1 MTVSTSVEP
10 LPVDQST
17 ALAEF
22 ARACKSAAR
31 SVSLYPGTHPAIAVA
46 LSRVTAAGKR
56 LTVAG
61 DITLGVH
68 PDILVVEGRVPART
82 DASIGELASLLH
94 DRLVGELRI
103 TRDAESEDWH
113 SLLLILSRT
122 PEELLH
128 DGGIGKAWSGSGC
141 ANLEIREIDY
151 AEVLRERA
159 GGDEAAWDRI
169 IACCLQGE
177 TVAMDDSALAALVA
191 TVTDQER
198 FGELLARLQASP
210 AAADAGMGATA
221 AALLQLLR
229 AAVEAAAAKGG
240 DREHVLGTIA
250 GSMGRL
256 TPEML
261 LRVLAAKHGEGPD
274 SVIASSVVERM
285 TDDTI
290 ASFVANS
297 VAVDHGATE
306 RLAHAFE
313 ALVPESERKE
323 ALLGL
328 AEAKARTTDLG
339 KDSRFDDL
347 WQSAKDMLRSYS
359 DKKYVSEEYGRE
371 LTAAKTRAVDVE
383 RVSDDPPERVEQWL
397 TTISDPSLR
406 ELDVLL
412 LVDLLKIEDDPV
424 RWSALAAIVAS
435 ELEKRAV
442 LGELEAAAN
451 FAAAIL
457 REQTSEGRAQLAAT
471 AASCAERL
479 ASGPLVR
486 HVAAHLRGADDASV
500 HAAARLCHM
509 LGAAAVKP
517 LAEALAVEENNRAI
531 RALREILLDF
541 GAVGRSSVEQLK
553 TSTNPAV
560 RRTAIDLLRVFGGND
575 ALPELASMLGDSDEQ
590 VQRDAVRAIV
600 QIGTDAAYAVLQ
612 RTLTTDATSRDA
624 IVQQLIALRDN
635 KATPLLCYVLSSTAP
650 DGSMTATHLQIIEA
664 LGGLGAHPDSTQAL
678 QVALHRNIWWAPFR
692 AARLREAAATALMRI
707 GAPETAA
714 VLEEASQ
721 TGSRRVRKIARV
733 KAAAAARRERG
744 VA

>member
-46 LSRVTAAGKR
+46 LSRVTAASKR

-68 PDILVVEGRVPART
+68 PDMLVVEGRVPARA
-82 DASIGELASLLH
+82 DASIGDLASLLH
-94 DRLVGELRI
+94 DRLVGELRV

-113 SLLLILSRT
+113 ALLLLLSRT
-122 PEELLH
+122 PDELMQ
-128 DGGIGKAWSGSGC
+128 DGGIARAWSASGRT
-141 ANLEIREIDY
+141 NLDIREIDY

-169 IACCLQGE
+169 ISCCLQGD
-177 TVAMDDSALAALVA
+177 TVAMDDSTLAALVA
-191 TVTDQER
+191 TVSDGER

-210 AAADAGMGATA
+210 ASADAGMGATA

-229 AAVEAAAAKGG
+229 TAVEAAGAKGL
-240 DREHVLGTIA
+240 DREQVLSTIA

-261 LRVLAAKHGEGPD
+261 LRVLAAKHGQGPD
-274 SVIASSVVERM
+274 SAIASSVVERM

-297 VAVDHGATE
+297 VAVDQGATE

-328 AEAKARTTDLG
+328 AESKARGTDLG
-339 KDSRFDDL
+339 KDARFDEL
-347 WQSAKDMLRSYS
+347 WQSAKDMLTSYS

-371 LTAAKTRAVDVE
+371 LTAAKTRAVEVE
-383 RVSDDPPERVEQWL
+383 RVADDPPERVQQWL
-397 TTISDPSLR
+397 ATISDTSLR
-406 ELDVLL
+406 DLDVLL

-424 RWSALAAIVAS
+424 RWSALAAIVAT

-442 LGELEAAAN
+442 LGELESAAN
-451 FAAAIL
+451 LAAAIL
-457 REQTSEGRAQLAAT
+457 REQTTEGRGQLAAT

-479 ASGPLVR
+479 ASGSLVR
-486 HVAAHLRGADDASV
+486 HVVVHLRGGDDASARG
-500 HAAARLCHM
+500 AAQLCHL

-517 LAEALAVEENNRAI
+517 LAEALAVEENDRAI
-531 RALREILLDF
+531 RVLREILLDF

-575 ALPELASMLGDSDEQ
+575 ALPELASMLGDADDQ

-612 RTLTTDATSRDA
+612 RTLTTDAASRDT

-635 KATPLLCYVLSSTAP
+635 KATPLLCYVLSSTTP
-650 DGSMTATHLQIIEA
+650 SGSMTAAHLQIIEA
-664 LGGLGAHPDSTQAL
+664 LGALSAHPESTQAL

-692 AARLREAAATALMRI
+692 TAQLREAAATSLMRI
-707 GAPETAA
+707 GSPETAA
-714 VLEEASQ
+714 VLEHAAL

-733 KAAAAARRERG
+733 KAAAAARRDRG
-744 VA
+744 AA